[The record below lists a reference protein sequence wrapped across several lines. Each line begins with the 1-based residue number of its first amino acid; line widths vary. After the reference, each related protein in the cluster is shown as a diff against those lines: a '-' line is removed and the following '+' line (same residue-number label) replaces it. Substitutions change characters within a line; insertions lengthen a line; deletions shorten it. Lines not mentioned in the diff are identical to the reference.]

1 MPLIHLPAAQHASL
15 PWKNGLGVS
24 RIIASDPP
32 GAPYDTLAWQV
43 SSTGI
48 PADCPFSSLPGLD
61 RIFMVIE
68 GAGVELKSVDEHG
81 AKHTHP
87 VLPLRP
93 YAFRGDWRT
102 DCRLLD
108 GPVSV
113 FNVIVRRGVAKASLS
128 LPEGRLIEIA
138 NGEIAIA
145 VHLQSLG
152 AWMLAGPSAEG
163 VVIDP
168 PPGPVALIRIGA

>member
-1 MPLIHLPAAQHASL
+1 MPLIHLPTAQHTNL

-48 PADCPFSSLPGLD
+48 PADSPFSRLPGLD

-68 GAGVELKSVDEHG
+68 GAGVELKSVDELG
-81 AKHTHP
+81 ATRTHP

-128 LPEGRLIEIA
+128 LPEGRLLDSA
-138 NGEIAIA
+138 GGETAIA
-145 VHLQSLG
+145 VHLPSLE
-152 AWMLAGPSAEG
+152 AWMLAGPGAHSVA
-163 VVIDP
+163 IDP
-168 PPGPVALIRIGA
+168 PPGPLALIRIAA

>member
-1 MPLIHLPAAQHASL
+1 MPLIHLPAAQHTNL

-48 PADCPFSSLPGLD
+48 PADSPFSSLPGLD

-68 GAGVELKSVDEHG
+68 GAGVELKSVDQHG
-81 AKHTHP
+81 ATRTHQ

-102 DCRLLD
+102 GCRLLD
-108 GPVSV
+108 GPVTV
-113 FNVIVRRGVAKASLS
+113 FNVIVRRGVAKASVS
-128 LPEGRLIEIA
+128 LPEGRLLDSA
-138 NGEIAIA
+138 GGEKVIA
-145 VHLQSLG
+145 VHLQSLE
-152 AWMLAGPSAEG
+152 AWMLAGPGAER
-163 VVIDP
+163 VAINP
-168 PPGPVALIRIGA
+168 PPGPVALTRIAA